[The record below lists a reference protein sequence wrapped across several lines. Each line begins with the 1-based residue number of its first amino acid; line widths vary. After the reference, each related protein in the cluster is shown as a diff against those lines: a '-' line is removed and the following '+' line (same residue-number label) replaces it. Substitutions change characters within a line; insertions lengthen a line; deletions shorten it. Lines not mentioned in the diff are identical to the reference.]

1 MTFLLTPDLAPSP
14 SRPGSRDV
22 AKALR
27 RTFKLHEFRNN
38 QLEAINATL
47 NGEDVFCLMPTG
59 GGKSLCYQLPALID
73 SGRTQ
78 GVTIVISPL
87 LSLIHDQ
94 VRHLL
99 DRTIPALMLTG
110 DMAASKREF
119 ALQELFSKN
128 VTTRLLYLT
137 PEFVGRS
144 RQAADIFTS
153 LHRKKLLAR
162 FVIDEAHCVSQWGH
176 DFRPDYQTLGK
187 LRQDYPGIPV
197 MAMTATA
204 NDRVKTDV
212 VSSLG
217 IKGCKVLEQSFNRG
231 NLRYE
236 VREKNNK

>member
-1 MTFLLTPDLAPSP
+1 
-14 SRPGSRDV
+14 
-22 AKALR
+22 
-27 RTFKLHEFRNN
+27 
-38 QLEAINATL
+38 
-47 NGEDVFCLMPTG
+47 MPTG

-78 GVTIVISPL
+78 GVTVVISPL